1 MVIIIYY
8 GKHLKS
14 FSCCWV
20 TSCSNEDLVLKR
32 ASGQIVSS
40 RYGSCFWLHC
50 YALTC
55 GAKGERTNTTF
66 QNLNTLTNLIWTV
79 FCGTRTVSFQFT
91 YLHVPLFLKYIL
103 IFFSCPQKGIY
114 NPDIWPDVKFYNIL
128 CKRICC
134 NFARTKDTSGFAL
147 K

>member
-79 FCGTRTVSFQFT
+79 FCGIRTVSFQFT
-91 YLHVPLFLKYIL
+91 YVHVPLFLKYIL
-103 IFFSCPQKGIY
+103 IFFLAHKKGFITQISGQMSNFITFYVREFVVILHRQK
-114 NPDIWPDVKFYNIL
+114 IL
-128 CKRICC
+128 RDS
-134 NFARTKDTSGFAL
+134 R
-147 K
+147 

>member
-79 FCGTRTVSFQFT
+79 FCGIRTVSFQFT
-91 YLHVPLFLKYIL
+91 YVHVPLFLKYIL
-103 IFFSCPQKGIY
+103 IFFLAHKKGFITQISGQMS
-114 NPDIWPDVKFYNIL
+114 NFIKFYVREFVVIL
-128 CKRICC
+128 HRQKILR
-134 NFARTKDTSGFAL
+134 ASR
-147 K
+147 